1 MNITLNPSP
10 ENARRLSQKSLPPL
24 PSISEVSPLPILK
37 VGSRE
42 ATGEKSGFIKKWPQR
57 PQNLHRGG
65 ILAALSCTGDAFT
78 IIISCVFF
86 VYGAF
91 VISYNGVATSSV
103 PHLSLLQNAARYGPT
118 VFPILFA
125 AIVGQAMHA
134 IALWRLEL
142 GERMK
147 VLDQLLGSTSIFAT
161 VVTQLKFRNIGFVGA
176 GLIILWA
183 LSPIGGQASLR
194 VLDFSTASTTQPQT
208 MQYLDMNSTFE
219 PADMG
224 AIGEL
229 DAESAIFTGQALY
242 GASLLSP
249 LSTKVSAMDT
259 WGNVKIPMIE
269 RLSNLTQDSE
279 GWYEVGGGNAT
290 VFSSLIGIPTSNLIA
305 EINSTFNMETS
316 YWVLDCPVLQRP
328 ASGFAIAPGI
338 NTSSQQSIPGWASGW
353 SQSWS
358 FSTPDVYHN
367 ASDTNITSRKL
378 YYTSYDDDQK
388 MTYAEC
394 TMNTTYVEVQSACT
408 GKVCAVT
415 KIRSSTKPHP
425 VPAYT
430 LLYNFILVEYVQDFF
445 KAVAGN
451 MYTPTPVQRYFVNP
465 GSPFNNTPDG
475 MLLYTV
481 GSTSFATSFAQLMN
495 TFWIAGIGLSV
506 IPGGLA
512 GNAKLHNGTN
522 TLTMVATVSTSREI
536 LICKRFWLAMLFVA
550 TGSMFIAGVFGLV
563 LEFTRRAPDLAMNIS
578 SLTRDN
584 PYIHLPPGG
593 STLDSVERSRL
604 MQDVRVRFG
613 DVAAGH
619 KVGYIA
625 IASCDNEQ
633 EVGKLRGEK
642 KARFYS

>member
-1 MNITLNPSP
+1 MNIILNPSP
-10 ENARRLSQKSLPPL
+10 ENPRRLSQRSLPPL
-24 PSISEVSPLPILK
+24 PTSEDSPPRTLE
-37 VGSRE
+37 GSPKE
-42 ATGEKSGFIKKWPQR
+42 ATGEKPRFIEKWPKR
-57 PQNLHRGG
+57 PQDLHRGG
-65 ILAALSCTGDAFT
+65 ILAVLSCTGDAFT
-78 IIISCVFF
+78 IIISCIFF

-91 VISYNGVATSSV
+91 VVSYDGVTTSSV
-103 PHLSLLQNAARYGPT
+103 PHLSLLQDAARYGPT
-118 VFPILFA
+118 IFPILFA

-134 IALWRLEL
+134 IALWRLEH

-147 VLDQLLGSTSIFAT
+147 ILDQLLGSTSIFAT

-194 VLDFSTASTTQPQT
+194 VLDFGTAITTQPQT
-208 MQYLDMNSTFE
+208 MQYLNMNSTFE

-224 AIGEL
+224 AMGEM
-229 DAESAIFTGQALY
+229 DVESALFTGKALY

-249 LSTKVSAMDT
+249 LSTKVSAIDT
-259 WGNVKIPMIE
+259 WGNIKIPMIE
-269 RLSNLTQDSE
+269 HLSNLTQDSE
-279 GWYEVGGGNAT
+279 GWYEVSGGNGT
-290 VFSSLIGIPTSNLIA
+290 VFSSLIGIPTSTLRS
-305 EINSTFNMETS
+305 EVNSTFNLDTS

-328 ASGFAIAPGI
+328 TGGFIALPGI
-338 NTSSQQSIPGWASGW
+338 NSSTTQPNPGWVGGL
-353 SQSWS
+353 SQSWAL
-358 FSTPDVYHN
+358 STLDKYYN
-367 ASDTNITSRKL
+367 LSDTNITPRKL
-378 YYTSYDDDQK
+378 YYSSYDDDQK

-408 GKVCAVT
+408 GKVCAVN
-415 KIRSSTKPHP
+415 KIRQSTQPHP

-430 LLYNFILVEYVQDFF
+430 LLYDFILATYIGDFF
-445 KAVAGN
+445 GAVSSN

-481 GSTSFATSFAQLMN
+481 SKTSFTISLAQLMN
-495 TFWIAGIGLSV
+495 TFWIAGIGLSSV
-506 IPGGLA
+506 PGGLTGTA
-512 GNAKLHNGTN
+512 NLHNGTK
-522 TLTMVATVSTSREI
+522 TLATVATISTSREI
-536 LICKRFWLAMLFVA
+536 LVCRRIWLAMLFVA

-604 MQDVRVRFG
+604 MQNVRVRFG
-613 DVAAGH
+613 DVATGH
-619 KVGYIA
+619 EVGYIA

-633 EVGKLRGEK
+633 EVGKLRGQNKE
-642 KARFYS
+642 RMYS

>member
-1 MNITLNPSP
+1 
-10 ENARRLSQKSLPPL
+10 
-24 PSISEVSPLPILK
+24 
-37 VGSRE
+37 
-42 ATGEKSGFIKKWPQR
+42 
-57 PQNLHRGG
+57 
-65 ILAALSCTGDAFT
+65 
-78 IIISCVFF
+78 
-86 VYGAF
+86 
-91 VISYNGVATSSV
+91 
-103 PHLSLLQNAARYGPT
+103 
-118 VFPILFA
+118 
-125 AIVGQAMHA
+125 MHA

-176 GLIILWA
+176 GLIILWT

-194 VLDFSTASTTQPQT
+194 VLDFSTATTTQPQT

-219 PADMG
+219 PGDMG

-229 DAESAIFTGQALY
+229 DAESAIFTSQALY
-242 GASLLSP
+242 GAALLSP

-269 RLSNLTQDSE
+269 HLSNLTQDSE
-279 GWYEVGGGNAT
+279 GWYEVGGGNTT

-328 ASGFAIAPGI
+328 ARGAAIAPGI
-338 NTSSQQSIPGWASGW
+338 NASSLQSIPGWVSGW
-353 SQSWS
+353 SQCWT
-358 FSTPDVYHN
+358 FSTPIVYHN

-430 LLYNFILVEYVQDFF
+430 LLHDFILAEYIGDFF
-445 KAVAGN
+445 RAVAGN

-481 GSTSFATSFAQLMN
+481 GSISFAISFAQLMN
-495 TFWIAGIGLSV
+495 TFWIAGIGLSAV
-506 IPGGLA
+506 PGGLA
-512 GNAKLHNGTN
+512 GNANLHNGTN

-584 PYIHLPPGG
+584 PHIHLPPGG
-593 STLDSVERSRL
+593 STLDSIERSRL
-604 MQDVRVRFG
+604 MQNVRVRFG

-619 KVGYIA
+619 RVGHIA

-633 EVGKLRGEK
+633 EVRKLRGEK
-642 KARFYS
+642 KERFYL